1 MKAIFQTALKNS
13 MSYNDY
19 LRLMDDMAAQKKST
33 GHEQNEML
41 TDFTKL
47 NQARMK
53 RLDKTQK
60 LLPEAV
66 DTMKKIR
73 EKQTWLILTESWCGD
88 AAQNVPVLK
97 KMADENLLIDIRLV
111 LRDDNDD
118 LMQKFL
124 TNGGRSIPKLIA
136 IAENNLSELFTWG
149 PRPQKAND
157 MVKTMIVEQGGIT
170 DEVKTAVQL
179 WYNKDKGI
187 EVQKE
192 MIELL
197 SSL

>member
-66 DTMKKIR
+66 DTMKYIR

-97 KMADENLLIDIRLV
+97 KMADENPLIDIRLV

-157 MVKTMIVEQGGIT
+157 MVKAMIAEQGGIT

>member
-97 KMADENLLIDIRLV
+97 KMADENPLIDIRLV

-157 MVKTMIVEQGGIT
+157 MVKAMIAEQGGIT

>member
-66 DTMKKIR
+66 DTMKNIR

-136 IAENNLSELFTWG
+136 IAENNESELFSWG

-157 MVKTMIVEQGGIT
+157 MVKAMIAEQGGIT

>member
-19 LRLMDDMAAQKKST
+19 LRLMDDMAAQKQST

-97 KMADENLLIDIRLV
+97 KMADENLLVDIRLV

-157 MVKTMIVEQGGIT
+157 MVKAMIAEQGGIT

>member
-73 EKQTWLILTESWCGD
+73 EDRKS
-88 AAQNVPVLK
+88 VV
-97 KMADENLLIDIRLV
+97 
-111 LRDDNDD
+111 
-118 LMQKFL
+118 
-124 TNGGRSIPKLIA
+124 
-136 IAENNLSELFTWG
+136 
-149 PRPQKAND
+149 
-157 MVKTMIVEQGGIT
+157 
-170 DEVKTAVQL
+170 
-179 WYNKDKGI
+179 
-187 EVQKE
+187 
-192 MIELL
+192 
-197 SSL
+197 

>member
-19 LRLMDDMAAQKKST
+19 LRLMDDMAAQKQST

-136 IAENNLSELFTWG
+136 IAENNVSELFTWG

-157 MVKTMIVEQGGIT
+157 MVKAMIAEQGGIT

>member
-157 MVKTMIVEQGGIT
+157 MVKAMIVEQGGIT

>member
-157 MVKTMIVEQGGIT
+157 MVKAMIVEQGGIT

-187 EVQKE
+187 EVQKD

>member
-157 MVKTMIVEQGGIT
+157 MVKAMIAEQGGIT

>member
-60 LLPEAV
+60 LLLEAV
-66 DTMKKIR
+66 DTMKNIR

-97 KMADENLLIDIRLV
+97 KMADENPLIDIRLV

-157 MVKTMIVEQGGIT
+157 MVKAMIAEQGGIT

>member
-66 DTMKKIR
+66 DTMKNIR

-157 MVKTMIVEQGGIT
+157 MVKAMIVEQGGIT